1 MTNKSTVEE
10 IRNRFDNDVE
20 RFSVLQT
27 GQSSTVDAP
36 LTLEIISSAA
46 ANTNPHAAHILDVGC
61 GAGNYTLKLLEK
73 LPNIKRIDLIDLSR
87 PMLDR
92 ATERISTVSNAAIT
106 THQIDMRE
114 IDLGSDRFDVI
125 MAAATLHHL
134 RTDAEWES
142 VFSNF
147 YQSLKPGG
155 SFWVSDLFTHDIG
168 AVQEILWGKYGEY
181 LTQLKDEA
189 YRDHVFDYVGKE
201 DSPRPM
207 SYQLRLLDKVGFS
220 HVEILHKNTVFGA
233 YVAIK

>member
-1 MTNKSTVEE
+1 MTEKSTVEE

-46 ANTNPHAAHILDVGC
+46 AVTNPNASHILDIGC

-73 LPNIKRIDLIDLSR
+73 LPNIQHIDLIDISR

-92 ATERISTVSNAAIT
+92 ATERIQAVSNAT
-106 THQIDMRE
+106 VSTHQTDMRE
-114 IDLGSDRFDVI
+114 IELGENRLDVI

-134 RTDAEWES
+134 RTEAQWEA
-142 VFSNF
+142 VFTSF
-147 YQSLKPGG
+147 YKALKPGG
-155 SFWVSDLFTHDIG
+155 SFWVSDLLTHDIP
-168 AVQEILWGKYGEY
+168 AIQEILWGKYGEY
-181 LTQLKDEA
+181 LTDLKDEA
-189 YRDHVFDYVGKE
+189 HRDHVFDYVGKE

-207 SYQLRLLDKVGFS
+207 SYQLRLLDKIGFS
-220 HVEILHKNTVFGA
+220 AVEILHKNTVFGA

>member
-1 MTNKSTVEE
+1 MTQKSTVEE
-10 IRNRFDNDVE
+10 IRNRFDNDVD

-36 LTLEIISSAA
+36 LTLEMISSAA
-46 ANTNPHAAHILDVGC
+46 ANTNSDAEHILDVGC

-73 LPNIKRIDLIDLSR
+73 LPNISKIDLIDLSR

-92 ATERISTVSNAAIT
+92 ATQRISAVSGATVT
-106 THQIDMRE
+106 THQTDMRE
-114 IDLGSDRFDVI
+114 IELGSGRFDVI

-134 RTDAEWES
+134 RTNEEWEA
-142 VFSNF
+142 VFSSF
-147 YQSLKPGG
+147 YRSLKPGG
-155 SFWVSDLFTHDIG
+155 SFWVSDLFTHDIPS
-168 AVQEILWGKYGEY
+168 VQKILWGKYGEY

-207 SYQLRLLDKVGFS
+207 SYQLRLLDKIGFS